1 MFLFC
6 FIRALK
12 NGDDAMPAD
21 RQLRDRARAMRR
33 EPTPAERTMWSL
45 LRGSRLAG
53 LKFRRQAPL
62 GDYIA
67 DFVCHF
73 PKVIVECDGGQHADS
88 AYDAA
93 RDAWLQSQGFTVLRF
108 WNGEVIER
116 PRGVADTILRA
127 LERG

>member
-1 MFLFC
+1 
-6 FIRALK
+6 
-12 NGDDAMPAD
+12 MPAD

-33 EPTPAERTMWSL
+33 EPTPAERAMWSL

-116 PRGVADTILRA
+116 PRGVAHTILRA
-127 LERG
+127 LGRG

>member
-1 MFLFC
+1 M
-6 FIRALK
+6 R
-12 NGDDAMPAD
+12 AD

-33 EPTPAERTMWSL
+33 EPTPAERAMWSL
-45 LRGSRLAG
+45 LRGHRLAG

-67 DFVCHF
+67 DFICHF

-93 RDAWLQSQGFTVLRF
+93 RDAWFRSQGFQVLRF

-116 PRGVADTILRA
+116 PGGVAETILRA
-127 LERG
+127 LGRG